1 VTASLQQID
10 NDTIGPGGQQ
20 SAGAGDPPH
29 LKKFKLL
36 AKDTYRQLSSSA
48 VTSSTVSDVQS
59 ELDRFEVE
67 IQTIQCDS
75 ALEFW
80 TSRTTLYPK
89 LGLLAQDLV
98 AAPASQA
105 YVERVFSL
113 CGDLCARKRN
123 RMTVGLERRVFLKMN
138 CSLLSL

>member
-1 VTASLQQID
+1 V
-10 NDTIGPGGQQ
+10 
-20 SAGAGDPPH
+20 GDPTH

-36 AKDTYRQLSSSA
+36 AEDTHRQLSSSA

-59 ELDRFEVE
+59 ELDRSEAE
-67 IQTIQCDS
+67 IPTIQCDS

-80 TSRTTLYPK
+80 TSRTTVYPN

-98 AAPASQA
+98 AAPASQTC
-105 YVERVFSL
+105 VERVFSL
-113 CGDLCARKRN
+113 CGDLCARNN